1 MTSSSVDLGL
11 TANDAK
17 LTVAGYVIEQ
27 KGKYITAESE
37 IAFDELDMK
46 EAEADGFEDQ
56 FDFSLSMGLA
66 LLRDINRKIAL
77 PITIETS
84 EENSAVQLTPIAFKI
99 GRASCRERV

>member
-27 KGKYITAESE
+27 KGKHITAESE

-46 EAEADGFEDQ
+46 EAEAGGFEDQ
-56 FDFSLSMGLA
+56 FDSSLSMGLA

-77 PITIETS
+77 PITVETS
-84 EENSAVQLTPIAFKI
+84 DEDSSVQLAPTVFKAFRNALAC
-99 GRASCRERV
+99 G